1 MALISDYNTLVQALI
16 DTTEDDGSEFAAYI
30 PTAVALAEDRLIRD
44 IDWPE
49 LDSDTTG
56 FITTT
61 SSGPL
66 LPTDWEYIK
75 FVQIKVG
82 QQRKLLRR
90 KSDDFLIDYWPD
102 ETQQDEPKYYSLNA
116 DTGRLKVAPNP
127 DQTYEYLIR
136 SVNKPPRLSTT
147 NQTNIFMDK
156 APEVLFN
163 ACMCECARFLKMWQ
177 QVQIWEQIYQERAM
191 GWMKQTQ
198 RQRRDDGDT
207 PQNPEGGQN
216 TALHTEIGRST
227 S

>member
-16 DTTEDDGSEFAAYI
+16 DTTEDDGGEFLSYI

-44 IDWPE
+44 LDWPE

-102 ETQQDEPKYYSLNA
+102 ETQREEPKYYSLNA
-116 DTGRLKVAPNP
+116 DTGTLKLAPNP

-147 NQTNIFMDK
+147 NQTNIFITK
-156 APEVLFN
+156 APEVLFY

-177 QVQIWEQIYQERAM
+177 QEQIWEQTYQQRALS
-191 GWMKQTQ
+191 WSKQTQ

-207 PQNPEGGQN
+207 PSNPEGGQN
-216 TALHTEIGRST
+216 TAFHTEVSRST